1 MSENSSCSN
10 DSNKEEFLPL
20 SNIAKI
26 MKDSVDPQLKI
37 SLEAKHLM
45 EECVTE
51 FICFITSEASE
62 KCKRERKKTIGS
74 DDLLAVMGHL
84 GFENYV
90 VLLKVFLH
98 KFRQS

>member
-1 MSENSSCSN
+1 MSVDSENSQ
-10 DSNKEEFLPL
+10 DSKQEEFLPL
-20 SNIAKI
+20 SNISKI
-26 MKDSVDPQLKI
+26 MKDSIEPHLKI
-37 SLEAKHLM
+37 SLESKHLM

-98 KFRQS
+98 KYR